1 MSGLGVAAYGHARCC
16 GCEAVI
22 DMAGRLHSL
31 SIKAGNDQLYV
42 FFCGPC
48 AQPLELADEGACR
61 ALFEAAWSLLRANPQ
76 RVWEFATL
84 TQLALLEHDFD
95 PVLALE
101 LGTSLPRGLIE
112 QIQSGRA
119 DLTKVEDVLLVVSE
133 A

>member
-1 MSGLGVAAYGHARCC
+1 MSGLAYGHARCC

-31 SIKAGNDQLYV
+31 AIEAGNDQLYI

-48 AQPLELADEGACR
+48 ARPMELADEGACR
-61 ALFEAAWSLLRANPQ
+61 ALCEAAWSLLRAKLQ
-76 RVWEFATL
+76 KVSEFATL
-84 TQLALLEHDFD
+84 SLLALLEHDFD

-101 LGTSLPRGLIE
+101 LGSSLPRGLIE

-119 DLTKVEDVLLVVSE
+119 DLTKVGPIMLVVSE